1 MLRRYES
8 RENKHINE
16 NVEQISQHNGKKDTL
31 STAAATTTTTS
42 NVSSHLLRPKDA
54 NQKRRDKDQGAKHEK
69 DSLSTATSPPQST
82 CLNPNR

>member
-16 NVEQISQHNGKKDTL
+16 NVEQISQHNGKKDTP
-31 STAAATTTTTS
+31 STATTTTTTP
-42 NVSSHLLRPKDA
+42 NVSSQLLRPKDA
-54 NQKRRDKDQGAKHEK
+54 NQKRRDKDQGTKHDK

-82 CLNPNR
+82 CFNPNR